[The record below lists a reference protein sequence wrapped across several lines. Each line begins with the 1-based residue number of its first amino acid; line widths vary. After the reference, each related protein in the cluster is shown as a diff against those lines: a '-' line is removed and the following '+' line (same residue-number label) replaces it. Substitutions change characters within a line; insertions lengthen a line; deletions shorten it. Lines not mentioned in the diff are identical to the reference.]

1 MNTEN
6 TYLCP
11 APQTHRYFAAMMMIK
26 LLGLFM
32 LWILVLTISFI
43 SLLGFK

>member
-43 SLLGFK
+43 SLLGLK

>member
-11 APQTHRYFAAMMMIK
+11 APQSHRYFAAMMMMK

-32 LWILVLTISFI
+32 LWVVVLLI
-43 SLLGFK
+43 SLLSLLTPR